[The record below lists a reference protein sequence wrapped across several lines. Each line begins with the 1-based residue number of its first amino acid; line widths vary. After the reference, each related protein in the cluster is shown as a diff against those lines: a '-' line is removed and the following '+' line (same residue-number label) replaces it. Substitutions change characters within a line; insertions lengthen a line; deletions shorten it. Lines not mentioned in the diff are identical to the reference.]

1 VKKKEEKEKGKVA
14 HLFTVEMLSTVHF
27 AEQWR
32 RGSSKR
38 KRRRRRRR
46 KGRSRLCSALLLS
59 FSGRLYLQ
67 KNRKQPDIPQTRERS
82 SGAENPAS
90 KKNRGEEAALVNQPI
105 PHHYLSSSSLKL
117 LFANLQCK
125 CKIVI
130 GPINN
135 NSYLIV
141 IKQFIF
147 VVCFKLRSSNKNK
160 RFLNHK
166 VQTLQVKTPSRR
178 RTCIPIRISLPY
190 SRARALRK
198 N

>member
-1 VKKKEEKEKGKVA
+1 VETGKQQKKKKEKEKEKGKVA
-14 HLFTVEMLSTVHF
+14 PLFC
-27 AEQWR
+27 
-32 RGSSKR
+32 SSSLFF
-38 KRRRRRRR
+38 
-46 KGRSRLCSALLLS
+46 RS
-59 FSGRLYLQ
+59 RLYLQ

-125 CKIVI
+125 CKIVM
-130 GPINN
+130 GPTNS
-135 NSYLIV
+135 NSYLTV
-141 IKQFIF
+141 IKRFIF
-147 VVCFKLRSSNKNK
+147 VVCFKLKSSNKNK